1 MFHTIAKASSVISD
15 LCWQFFA
22 NPKTFELER
31 LMPGKGIFYL
41 DFLRPWSITR
51 MWG

>member
-15 LCWQFFA
+15 LSWQFFA
-22 NPKTFELER
+22 NPKTFELES

-41 DFLRPWSITR
+41 DFLRP
-51 MWG
+51 